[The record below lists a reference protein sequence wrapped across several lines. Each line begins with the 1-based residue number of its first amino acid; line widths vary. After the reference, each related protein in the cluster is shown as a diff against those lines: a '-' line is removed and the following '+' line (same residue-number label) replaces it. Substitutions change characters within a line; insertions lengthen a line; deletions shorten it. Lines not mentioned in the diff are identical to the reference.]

1 MVAPLPMLRACC
13 MCHRVQ
19 VDAQWVP
26 QPAAV
31 QGPALL
37 THTYCPTCFQQA
49 LAPLRPSVPAPQLAE
64 LELACG

>member
-1 MVAPLPMLRACC
+1 

-19 VDAQWVP
+19 VDAQWVS

-31 QGPALL
+31 HGPALL
-37 THTYCPTCFQQA
+37 THTYCPACFQQA
-49 LAPLRPSVPAPQLAE
+49 LAPLRASAPAPQLAE